1 MDNSFDHPLP
11 MKVLLAEDNLVSRHL
26 VASFLSER
34 GYDVRVAKDGVEA
47 VALAREA
54 EFDLIVMDLVMP
66 GMNGYA
72 ATSIIRECEVPG
84 GRHPPVV
91 ALTADDGCDV
101 RERCMASGIDEVL
114 MKPVRASEFFNVIDR
129 LLARNAC

>member
-1 MDNSFDHPLP
+1 MDNQLSGSLP

-26 VASFLSER
+26 VASFLTER
-34 GYDVRVAKDGVEA
+34 GYDVRVAKDGIEA

-72 ATSIIRECEVPG
+72 ATSTIRQRELG
-84 GRHPPVV
+84 TKHHPPVV
-91 ALTADDGCDV
+91 ALTADDSSDV
-101 RERCMASGIDEVL
+101 RERCLASGIDEVL
-114 MKPVRASEFFNVIDR
+114 MKPVRASEFFSVIDR